1 MKEKPR
7 LIKGGVAV
15 DDRGIVTF
23 CNEFNLQECGI
34 KRFYTLQNHR
44 RGFVRAWHGHIKEA
58 KYITVLSG
66 VAVVGATPLDTL
78 ARLCEAMD
86 EPDPFLTY
94 QYEREVCTFTLSS
107 LKPSVL
113 YIPPGYANGHMN
125 LVDNTIVMHFS
136 TVSMDETKGDD
147 VRFSWDT
154 VPGVWEVEPR

>member
-1 MKEKPR
+1 MNKEKPR
-7 LIKGGVAV
+7 IIHGGVAV

-23 CNEFNLQECGI
+23 CNDFNLQECGI

-66 VAVVGATPLDTL
+66 VAVVGVFWLFHGRRAPDDVYRYTL
-78 ARLCEAMD
+78 YPNGD
-86 EPDPFLTY
+86 I
-94 QYEREVCTFTLSS
+94 
-107 LKPSVL
+107 L
-113 YIPPGYANGHMN
+113 YIPPSYANGHMS

-147 VRFSWDT
+147 VRLPWDT
-154 VPGVWEVEPR
+154 VPGVWEVEQR